1 MATVL
6 IVVGSP
12 LMRATLK
19 AAILRMG
26 HQVVGEAL
34 DAQEA
39 LQLYHREKPDVVA
52 VDVAIPRMDGLQLIE
67 RLRDMDPGVRAIVC
81 TGEARRDMVMKAFQ
95 SGARDYV
102 LRPFKPERMSTAME
116 RATCGLAAERKAS

>member
-1 MATVL
+1 
-6 IVVGSP
+6 
-12 LMRATLK
+12 MRATLK

-39 LQLYHREKPDVVA
+39 LRLYHRERPDVIA
-52 VDVAIPRMDGLQLIE
+52 VDVAIPKMDGLQLLE
-67 RLRDMDPGVRAIVC
+67 RLRDMDPSVRAIVC
-81 TGEARRDMVMKAFQ
+81 TGEARRDIVMRAFQ

-102 LRPFKPERMSTAME
+102 LRPFKPERMTVAIE
-116 RATCGLAAERKAS
+116 RATCGLGKERAAS

>member
-1 MATVL
+1 MVTVL

-81 TGEARRDMVMKAFQ
+81 TGEARRYMVMKAFQ